1 MKRIFKMDLNS
12 FIETSKERENYKVT
26 YALGNQKIKRFVSG
40 YSKENARHLV
50 EHDLKTEY
58 PGKKI
63 IISEVKLIPKRREE
77 DENGSTEAQ
86 DKEQS

>member
-1 MKRIFKMDLNS
+1 MDLNS

-40 YSKENARHLV
+40 YSKENAKHLV
-50 EHDLKTEY
+50 EQDLKKEH

-63 IISEVKLIPKRREE
+63 IISEVKLIQKRIEA
-77 DENGSTEAQ
+77 DENGAA
-86 DKEQS
+86 

>member
-26 YALGNQKIKRFVSG
+26 YVLGNQTIKRFVSA
-40 YSKENARHLV
+40 YSKENAKHLV
-50 EHDLKTEY
+50 EQDLKKEH

-63 IISEVKLIPKRREE
+63 TISEVKLIQKRTEI
-77 DENGSTEAQ
+77 DENGAT
-86 DKEQS
+86 